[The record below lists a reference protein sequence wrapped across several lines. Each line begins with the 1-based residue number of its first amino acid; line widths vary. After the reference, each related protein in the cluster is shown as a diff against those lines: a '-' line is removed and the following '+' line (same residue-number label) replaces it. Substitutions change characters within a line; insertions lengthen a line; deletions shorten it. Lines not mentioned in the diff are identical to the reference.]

1 MSLTET
7 GVLFFCLVQ
16 LPVGFLLGWKAMQ
29 ISMTFN
35 SISNMMV
42 AGQPEMLKVAED
54 KRNVVGFGKAFDS

>member
-1 MSLTET
+1 MSLSET
-7 GVLFFCLVQ
+7 GVLFFCLAQ

-42 AGQPEMLKVAED
+42 GGQPDMLKVAED